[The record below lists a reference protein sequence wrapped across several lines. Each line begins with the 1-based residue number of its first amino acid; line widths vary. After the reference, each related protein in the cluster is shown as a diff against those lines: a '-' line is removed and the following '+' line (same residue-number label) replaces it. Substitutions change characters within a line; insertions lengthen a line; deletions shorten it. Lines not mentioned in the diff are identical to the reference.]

1 MATDTK
7 SLKILRSIYE
17 LDKNK
22 KERDKITKEMM
33 VVKSWKMFP
42 SDFSMKGYPQYP
54 NADISKYI
62 TALFRTNFLKGGFH
76 NYKITEKGKKFIEE
90 EKIKKQPKKSIDKT
104 KIPRYIEFEINRIL
118 ASKVFEYFSGGKED
132 FLETDL
138 FEFLGTSARS
148 FKDNNQ
154 SNFLSRY
161 NLVAKEVIPFCQKN
175 KNLDSRLEGIVNLWK
190 SLQNKFS
197 SLLKK

>member
-1 MATDTK
+1 MVTDTK
-7 SLKILRSIYE
+7 SLKILRAIYE
-17 LDKNK
+17 LGKNK
-22 KERDKITKEMM
+22 KEKDKITKEMM
-33 VVKSWKMFP
+33 VVKAWKMFP

-62 TALFRTNFLKGGFH
+62 TSLFRANLLKGGFH
-76 NYKITEKGKKFIEE
+76 NYRITEKGIKFIEE
-90 EKIKKQPKKSIDKT
+90 EKLKKQPKKSSDKN
-104 KIPRYIEFEINRIL
+104 KIPRHIEFEINRIL
-118 ASKVFEYFSGGKED
+118 TSKVFEYFSSEKKD

-148 FKDNNQ
+148 FKDSNQ

-161 NLVAKEVIPFCQKN
+161 NLVVKEVIPFCQKN
-175 KNLDSRLEGIVNLWK
+175 KDLDNRLNKIIELWN

-197 SLLKK
+197 NLLKK